1 MYRVGNESLAS
12 RVFSYF
18 DKLICLF
25 DNVLYVYIGSVH
37 GPRRCWIPVMSN
49 QLSNTTTAYTSM
61 DGFSA
66 DEERELM
73 LPPGGR
79 PDDIPLYRLDGQQ
92 TMALIPVIVPVA
104 GVVGLQLNAVATGP
118 GHQPQRTGSLRRL
131 SSNASSNR
139 EVKFDETV
147 L

>member
-1 MYRVGNESLAS
+1 
-12 RVFSYF
+12 
-18 DKLICLF
+18 
-25 DNVLYVYIGSVH
+25 
-37 GPRRCWIPVMSN
+37 MSN

-79 PDDIPLYRLDGQQ
+79 SSRPDDIPLYRLDGQQ
-92 TMALIPVIVPVA
+92 SMALIPVIVPVVPVA

-118 GHQPQRTGSLRRL
+118 AHQPQRPGSLRRL
-131 SSNASSNR
+131 NSNASSNR